1 MLQALHYS
9 FWDEWLNAQKVTF
22 DGARRLI
29 LVNAGVT
36 ELDVQNDLY
45 SNWKE
50 WWLQDDHGAF
60 LQAFSAVGGQ
70 PLPGGR
76 ALGATYFL
84 ENGWRVR
91 TWEGDHRLTVTG
103 NLYTIEGTPPFV
115 PTLNP
120 HTITIE
126 STVSNLVDRINV
138 TQPDIDVLIDQAAIT
153 LARTSPDL
161 IFVGGKPYVKIS
173 DPDLYA

>member
-1 MLQALHYS
+1 MQQALHFG
-9 FWDEWLNAQKVTF
+9 FWDEWLNPQKVTF
-22 DGARRLI
+22 DGAQKLI
-29 LVNAGVT
+29 LINSGVT
-36 ELDVQNDLY
+36 DINVQDDLY

-50 WWLQDDHGAF
+50 WWLAPGHAGF
-60 LQAFSAVGGQ
+60 EQAFSAVGGQ

-91 TWEGDHRLTVTG
+91 TWEGDHRLVVAG
-103 NLYTIEGTPPFV
+103 NLYTIEGVPPFV

-120 HTITIE
+120 HTISIE
-126 STVSNLVDRINV
+126 STVSNLVDRISV
-138 TQPDIDVLIDQAAIT
+138 TSDIDVLIDQASIQA
-153 LARTSPDL
+153 ARTSPD
-161 IFVGGKPYVKIS
+161 IVFVGGRPYVKIS